1 VSVHSMLGAVVI
13 GAMAL
18 APNAEAQPDPLSD
31 PVDKVASILRTG
43 KQADSA
49 FVLISQQ
56 TMALDAFRFSR
67 QAKIAELRP
76 R

>member
-1 VSVHSMLGAVVI
+1 MSVHSMLGAVVI
-13 GAMAL
+13 GAMTL

-31 PVDKVASILRTG
+31 PVDKVASILRAG

-49 FVLISQQ
+49 FVLFSQ
-56 TMALDAFRFSR
+56 ALDAFRFSR

>member
-13 GAMAL
+13 GAMTL

-31 PVDKVASILRTG
+31 PVDKVASRLRAG

-49 FVLISQQ
+49 FVLFSQ
-56 TMALDAFRFSR
+56 ALDAFRFSR